1 LQDAYPQDW
10 QNDLAAAWLAASYK
24 LLKQD
29 DEANRLMAGPEK
41 ALVRSEASEKYFYSY
56 YYDPLVRDA
65 TVLYLLSKHFPDRVK
80 ALPPR
85 VFENLA
91 WPLAHDDYNTLS
103 SSMTILALDSYAS
116 QTSGELDKL
125 GIQEVHADGSAK
137 TISSIQGNLLQAG
150 SWDASAS
157 KLRFINQSTL
167 PAWHVVSQGGYDSRQ
182 PSEAIKNGI
191 EVIRDYTDDQGKAVD
206 SVTVGQEINVHVRIR
221 ATGDDGVG
229 NVAVV
234 DLLPGG
240 FEPVIEPPP
249 VANGQQ
255 NADNNSGDNNGGDNT
270 GSDAGDNGNSDSGN
284 GNPPPTPA
292 WRSTI
297 GLPQSTWQLDYAD
310 IREDRVVI
318 YGTATPDV
326 HEFVYRIRATNA
338 GKFVVPPAY
347 AESMYD
353 RSIQARSA
361 GGAAL
366 TVVDKP

>member
-1 LQDAYPQDW
+1 
-10 QNDLAAAWLAASYK
+10 
-24 LLKQD
+24 
-29 DEANRLMAGPEK
+29 MAGPEK
-41 ALVRSEASEKYFYSY
+41 ALERSEANEKYFYSY

-65 TVLYLLSKHFPDRVK
+65 TVLYLLSKHFPDRAK

-103 SSMTILALDSYAS
+103 SSMTILALDSYAN
-116 QTSGELDKL
+116 QTSAELDKL
-125 GIQEVHADGSAK
+125 GIQEMNKDGSIK
-137 TISSIQGNLLQAG
+137 TISSVQGDLLQAG

-157 KLRFINQSTL
+157 TLRFTNQSTL
-167 PAWHVVSQGGYDSRQ
+167 PAWHVVSQGGYDRMQ
-182 PSEAIKNGI
+182 PTEAIKNGI

-206 SVTVGQEINVHVRIR
+206 TVTVGQEIDVHVRIR

-249 VANGQQ
+249 VASGQQ
-255 NADNNSGDNNGGDNT
+255 NTDNSGGDNS
-270 GSDAGDNGNSDSGN
+270 GSDNSDASGNDNGNSDSGGN
-284 GNPPPTPA
+284 NPPPTPA
-292 WRSTI
+292 WRSVI

-338 GKFVVPPAY
+338 GKFAVPPAY

-361 GGAAL
+361 GGATL